1 MGAKIV
7 GIRAATQ
14 CTCKDSSCP
23 DSLKDSKL
31 KNLTS
36 KNPFS
41 SLYNSPN
48 SSLDKTILLP
58 NLANGSGEKDLSN

>member
-48 SSLDKTILLP
+48 SSLD
-58 NLANGSGEKDLSN
+58 